1 MLSEKR
7 RTILEFIKDYIGK
20 KGYSPSIR
28 EIANRCKISSPSM
41 VQYHLKILER
51 DGYIHRDPSVPRS
64 IRPSKSE
71 DGHTSVPLLGVIAAG
86 EPIDVPSPDSWNT
99 VALEWIGIPTKMAR
113 GLCDIYALQVKGTSM
128 VDALVDDGDIIILQK
143 SEAADEGEM
152 VAIWLVDRSET
163 TLKRVYHDPN
173 GIRLQP
179 ANRQMKPLYVDP
191 SNVKIQGRVI
201 GVIRNPEAA
210 DSQVKGTFANG
221 HRT

>member
-1 MLSEKR
+1 
-7 RTILEFIKDYIGK
+7 
-20 KGYSPSIR
+20 
-28 EIANRCKISSPSM
+28 M